1 MSSAEAGSKEKDS
14 LHQGVPLKRNLI
26 IGPV

>member
-1 MSSAEAGSKEKDS
+1 MSSVEAGSKEKGS
-14 LHQGVPLKRNLI
+14 LHQGAPLKRNLI